1 VFWNEDL
8 ALQTYPVDITV
19 ECNDRNQLLIDVMS
33 VFSQLK
39 VTVTSINAVYHSIN
53 KTTTISATILV
64 SDAKRLND
72 IFNVLL
78 NVSSVYDVKRV
89 IH

>member
-1 VFWNEDL
+1 
-8 ALQTYPVDITV
+8 
-19 ECNDRNQLLIDVMS
+19 MG

-39 VTVTSINAVYHSIN
+39 VSVTSINAVYHPMTS
-53 KTTTISATILV
+53 TTTISATIYA

-72 IFNVLL
+72 VFNVLL
-78 NVSSVYDVKRV
+78 NISSVYDVKRV